1 MLPCSIQMLTVSHE
15 QGIDLNVGE
24 LQMYGTVNWLNAG
37 EELGKVK
44 KGTELLTLLFIFKT
58 GVVLM
63 AQERTKGKRKPR
75 VSSTTLH
82 RHSHNL
88 ITAKFYERLG
98 KLQGWI

>member
-1 MLPCSIQMLTVSHE
+1 MSNINNASRLLLQA
-15 QGIDLNVGE
+15 IDLNVGE

-63 AQERTKGKRKPR
+63 AQERAKGKRKPR
-75 VSSTTLH
+75 VG
-82 RHSHNL
+82 
-88 ITAKFYERLG
+88 RLV
-98 KLQGWI
+98 